1 MKAKS
6 IDEIVN
12 TFITDLKKT
21 KEYKEAWRN
30 CYSTSEIVF
39 NFRDK
44 KFHNVKNEERNH
56 IYPYEISMDEDKLL
70 SGDWE
75 RRQENYSR

>member
-21 KEYKEAWRN
+21 REYKEVWKTIP
-30 CYSTSEIVF
+30 YVEEITF
-39 NFRDK
+39 NFKDR
-44 KFHNVKNEERNH
+44 KFEQHNKLLAPMLTL
-56 IYPYEISMDEDKLL
+56 ITMDEELL
-70 SGDWE
+70 LGK
-75 RRQENYSR
+75 

>member
-1 MKAKS
+1 MKT

-21 KEYKEAWRN
+21 KEYKQAWRN
-30 CYSTSEIVF
+30 CNETKEIIF

-44 KFHNVKNEERNH
+44 KFYLEGNNLYVP
-56 IYPYEISMDEDKLL
+56 IEIVMDEEILL
-70 SGDWE
+70 G
-75 RRQENYSR
+75 R

>member
-1 MKAKS
+1 MKT

-12 TFITDLKKT
+12 TFIQDLKKT

-30 CYSTSEIVF
+30 CNETKEIIF

-44 KFHNVKNEERNH
+44 EFYIKESNLYFP
-56 IYPYEISMDEDKLL
+56 IEIVMDEEVLL
-70 SGDWE
+70 G
-75 RRQENYSR
+75 R

>member
-1 MKAKS
+1 MKS

-12 TFITDLKKT
+12 TFIQDLKKT

-30 CYSTSEIVF
+30 CNETKDIVF

-44 KFHNVKNEERNH
+44 KFYNMADEMCMN
-56 IYPYEISMDEDKLL
+56 IFSPIEIVMDEEVLL
-70 SGDWE
+70 G
-75 RRQENYSR
+75 R

>member
-1 MKAKS
+1 MNKS

-21 KEYKEAWRN
+21 REYKEAWRN
-30 CYSTSEIVF
+30 CNETKDIVF

-44 KFHNVKNEERNH
+44 QFYIIQEED
-56 IYPYEISMDEDKLL
+56 YYGQSLSEICMDEEILL
-70 SGDWE
+70 G
-75 RRQENYSR
+75 R

>member
-1 MKAKS
+1 MKT

-12 TFITDLKKT
+12 TFITDLKRT

-30 CYSTSEIVF
+30 CYSTEEIVF

-44 KFHNVKNEERNH
+44 KFHSIQERDVYNSRKS
-56 IYPYEISMDEDKLL
+56 IDIEISMDEEILL
-70 SGDWE
+70 G
-75 RRQENYSR
+75 RR

>member
-1 MKAKS
+1 MKT

-12 TFITDLKKT
+12 TFITDLKRT

-30 CYSTSEIVF
+30 CNETKDIVF

-44 KFHNVKNEERNH
+44 KFYNMGDEMCMN
-56 IYPYEISMDEDKLL
+56 IFSPIEIVMDEEILL
-70 SGDWE
+70 G
-75 RRQENYSR
+75 R

>member
-1 MKAKS
+1 MKS

-30 CYSTSEIVF
+30 CNLTLDIVF
-39 NFRDK
+39 NFKDLKFYNVLDK
-44 KFHNVKNEERNH
+44 NH
-56 IYPYEISMDEDKLL
+56 YRAYPFEITMDEEVLL
-70 SGDWE
+70 GK
-75 RRQENYSR
+75 

>member
-1 MKAKS
+1 MKT

-12 TFITDLKKT
+12 TFITDLKRT

-30 CYSTSEIVF
+30 CNETKDIVF

-44 KFHNVKNEERNH
+44 KFYNKANENIGAGVR
-56 IYPYEISMDEDKLL
+56 ILYYPIEIVMDEEILL
-70 SGDWE
+70 G
-75 RRQENYSR
+75 R

>member
-1 MKAKS
+1 MKT

-12 TFITDLKKT
+12 TFIQDLKKT

-30 CYSTSEIVF
+30 CNETKEIIF

-44 KFHNVKNEERNH
+44 KFYLEGNNLYVP
-56 IYPYEISMDEDKLL
+56 IEIVMDEEVLL
-70 SGDWE
+70 G
-75 RRQENYSR
+75 R